1 MTLPDDALPRPRPIT
16 ARHALLLPV
25 TALALL
31 LGGCAEAEQIAR
43 SAAED
48 AARDAVA
55 EATGAAGG
63 VVEDAARE
71 QAQAAVDSALEQLPG
86 TCADVVALP
95 AATRDEQAEAVLRGF
110 WLGELT
116 TADPPAETV
125 DAYASAVVDACE
137 DARETE
143 ASVVL
148 REVWESGAYA
158 P

>member
-1 MTLPDDALPRPRPIT
+1 MTLPDTALPSRTRG
-16 ARHALLLPV
+16 LLLPV
-25 TALALL
+25 AALALL
-31 LGGCAEAEQIAR
+31 LAGCAEAEQIAR

-55 EATGAAGG
+55 EATSAAGG
-63 VVEDAARE
+63 AVEGAARE
-71 QAQAAVDSALEQLPG
+71 QAEAAVDNALDQLPG
-86 TCADVVALP
+86 TCKDVLALP

-125 DAYASAVVDACE
+125 DAFAAAVVAACD

-148 REVWESGAYA
+148 REVWATGTYA